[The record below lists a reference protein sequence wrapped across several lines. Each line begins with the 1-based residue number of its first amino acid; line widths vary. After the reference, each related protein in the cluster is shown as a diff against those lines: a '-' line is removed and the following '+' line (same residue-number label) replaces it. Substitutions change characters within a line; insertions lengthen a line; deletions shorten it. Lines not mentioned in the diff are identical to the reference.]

1 MSTDKQ
7 ENNLKKKKKRE
18 LLKKSIAEN
27 PIYRALS
34 NSLADEGISAD
45 IENFVDRYIAVL
57 GMDNLKN
64 DVAFDENE
72 INKFIIGA
80 IDYIS
85 KEKNGLVLNQDGTKD
100 YKSSFEQKMDIIYEG
115 IPDYAKETVLNNE
128 QNWQLFF
135 LEDISNE
142 ENNFF
147 EKLISGE
154 TNSSDVYKNLNYQYN
169 NGKDGFL
176 ERTENNR
183 LETFIESKDELNLI
197 MMCAQYDNTSDP
209 AQKEEY
215 LKKIGQLPQVQKI
228 INARTGKI
236 DTEKV
241 LDIGR
246 SWRKNYIEGKRKLDL
261 INYNKLRES
270 GKNFSELSNE
280 DKNAVLRSAVR
291 IFENPKASMETKK
304 IAQAVLLDISPE
316 LLEISR
322 NEDGSIVSSIN
333 DSSLVSLYNGINPE
347 KKVEN
352 ANEIRDIYADQET
365 SLTMKKLEEIGRAET
380 LMTYDQWKQISIARD
395 REISDINKKIDDI
408 SEFTGFDTSNYIDTF
423 NEIRDSDDNKPKGLK
438 AFLGKAVQSIT
449 TPFNKLMARLKTPKL
464 PEAIDNE
471 FQTAYGGSN
480 SNQVK
485 SESKDNNPFAVSQEI
500 IDNVNRVSKETM
512 KKANNTKKVTAETRT
527 AANEDKEDVLS
538 FD

>member
-7 ENNLKKKKKRE
+7 ENNLIYAKKRE

-85 KEKNGLVLNQDGTKD
+85 EEKNGLVLNQDGTKD

-471 FQTAYGGSN
+471 SQTAYGGSN

-500 IDNVNRVSKETM
+500 IDNVNRVSKETRE
-512 KKANNTKKVTAETRT
+512 KANNTKKVTAETRT